1 MIGESVVVERHVEVG
16 RNAHNQ
22 PIYDWVP
29 ETVSDV
35 LVAPGPR
42 ADIADAMRPEG
53 TVVAWNLHFPKTYT
67 GSLRGA
73 RVRVRGGAPC
83 PVVGDPQPYTLENTP
98 TKWHLPVEVSRA
110 DG

>member
-1 MIGESVVVERHVEVG
+1 MIGEQVVVERRVETG
-16 RNAHNQ
+16 RDAHNQ
-22 PIYDWVP
+22 PIYAFVS
-29 ETVSDV
+29 ETVDDV

-42 ADIADAMRPEG
+42 TDIPDTDRPEG
-53 TVVAWNLHFPKTYT
+53 TVVAWNLHFPKTFT

-83 PVVGDPQPYTLENTP
+83 PVIGDPQPYTLENTP
-98 TKWHLPVEVSRA
+98 TRWHLPVEVARA